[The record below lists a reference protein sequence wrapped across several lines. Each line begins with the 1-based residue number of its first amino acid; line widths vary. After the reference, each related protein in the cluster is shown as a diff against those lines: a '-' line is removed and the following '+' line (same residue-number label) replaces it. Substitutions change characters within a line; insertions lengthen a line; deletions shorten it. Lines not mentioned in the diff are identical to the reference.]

1 MTQTMINKRTFRQK
15 LASYKRK
22 PGSLLLL
29 VLVSLSA
36 LITAALVISLVVYI
50 LVKGIPNLNAGLFAW
65 EYSTENSSMMPAL
78 INTLIITL
86 LSLLIAGPIGIFS
99 AIYMTEYAK
108 KGNKLVGVV
117 RTTTE
122 TLAGIPSIVYG
133 LFGQLFFVLAC
144 GFDYSMLAGAL
155 TMSIMVLPTITPIGR
170 AALDLARAGSELFS
184 VLFCPRQFPAFWP
197 ESFFRSAE
205 SWEKRQRSS
214 IPPER
219 LLGSRKASWAR
230 GEHWRY
236 TCMRF

>member
-1 MTQTMINKRTFRQK
+1 MINKRTFRQK

-99 AIYMTEYAK
+99 CDLYDRIRQ
-108 KGNKLVGVV
+108 KGQQARRRRAHYDGN
-117 RTTTE
+117 
-122 TLAGIPSIVYG
+122 AGGNPLDRIRP
-133 LFGQLFFVLAC
+133 LW
-144 GFDYSMLAGAL
+144 
-155 TMSIMVLPTITPIGR
+155 
-170 AALDLARAGSELFS
+170 AALLCAGL
-184 VLFCPRQFPAFWP
+184 R
-197 ESFFRSAE
+197 
-205 SWEKRQRSS
+205 
-214 IPPER
+214 I
-219 LLGSRKASWAR
+219 
-230 GEHWRY
+230 
-236 TCMRF
+236 